1 MSSPSDVL
9 DDRLGGGALRG
20 AATLMNVIVDSCIE
34 YTDTE
39 GHVLIKLPGERVE
52 VVIAILLESDLSA
65 FLKETCLNRGDV
77 CVLFSLVFVSEE
89 LSLDSERFCGID
101 SVVRSGTICES
112 VDILGSSLALAH
124 LLANTEFTRV
134 RSSV

>member
-1 MSSPSDVL
+1 
-9 DDRLGGGALRG
+9 
-20 AATLMNVIVDSCIE
+20 LMNVIVDSSIE
-34 YTDTE
+34 YTDAE

-65 FLKETCLNRGDV
+65 LLKETCLNRSDV

-101 SVVRSGTICES
+101 SVVRSGTISKS

-124 LLANTEFTRV
+124 LLANTEFARV